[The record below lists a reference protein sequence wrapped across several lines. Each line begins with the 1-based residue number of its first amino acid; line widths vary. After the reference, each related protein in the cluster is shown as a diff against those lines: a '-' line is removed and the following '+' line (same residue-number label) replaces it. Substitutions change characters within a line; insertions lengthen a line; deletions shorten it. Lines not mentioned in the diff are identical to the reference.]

1 MGSKMVTSESELLEI
16 STSKVLIKN
25 HTMNTIYEV
34 AMGLL
39 AATAV
44 AFAIIDITSR
54 LEGWQIVID
63 NVVYV
68 IFIIDYFTRLLT
80 SKKKKQFIK
89 SNIFDL
95 IAIIPFNSMFRI
107 FRIAKLTT
115 LTRLIKLT
123 KLIKL
128 IAYALRLFKKTSK
141 FFDTN
146 GFKYMILITMAFIAV
161 GGGLIHYAEG
171 LSFQDGIWWAFVT
184 ASTVGYGDISPHT
197 SLGRLIATILM
208 LVGIGMI
215 GSLTSTI
222 TSYFL
227 NIKTKTVKNDIIQT
241 IKERIDD
248 VGSLSDEEI
257 DDICRVLKGFNK

>member
-1 MGSKMVTSESELLEI
+1 MGSKIITSDSELLEI

-44 AFAIIDITSR
+44 AFAMIDITAR
-54 LEGWQIVID
+54 LEGWQIIID
-63 NVVYV
+63 NMVYV
-68 IFIIDYFTRLLT
+68 IFIIDYFTRLLM
-80 SKKKKQFIK
+80 SKEKKQFIK

-95 IAIIPFNSMFRI
+95 IAIIPFNSVFRI
-107 FRIAKLTT
+107 FRFAKLTR
-115 LTRLIKLT
+115 LTKLT
-123 KLIKL
+123 KLFKL
-128 IAYALRLFKKTSK
+128 IAYAMRLFKKTKK

-146 GFKYMILITMAFIAV
+146 GFKYIILITMAFIAI

-184 ASTVGYGDISPHT
+184 ASTVGYGDISPET
-197 SLGRLIATILM
+197 GLGRFIATILM

-227 NIKTKTVKNDIIQT
+227 NIKTKTVKNDIIHT
-241 IKERIDD
+241 IKGRIDD
-248 VGSLSDEEI
+248 IGNLSDEEI
-257 DDICRVLKGFNK
+257 DDICKVLKGLNK